1 MTKREKGEKRSTK
14 KEILEYFKDINYA
27 YNDSTRYDTLE
38 RMLSELEGEK
48 MGNEERCV
56 ICGEIIPEGR
66 QVCPICEA
74 RAGLSTEWEKRQFPP
89 DYIDRRKLTAKMR
102 ELISTRLFN
111 EEDML
116 DLVNEQPRADVVEV
130 IKCRACRNY
139 CKEDKI
145 CWITQI
151 DGDGRLSVVFRNVF
165 DDFYCGYAERRKDNG
180 T

>member
-1 MTKREKGEKRSTK
+1 MSTK

-74 RAGLSTEWEKRQFPP
+74 RAWLSPEWEKRQFPP

-102 ELISTRLFN
+102 ELIPTRLFN

-116 DLVNEQPRADVVEV
+116 DLVNEQPSADVVEIV
-130 IKCRACRNY
+130 RCRECRFSEEVNPGLYICHNENIKIVGSYVDPEWFC
-139 CKEDKI
+139 
-145 CWITQI
+145 
-151 DGDGRLSVVFRNVF
+151 GDGK
-165 DDFYCGYAERRKDNG
+165 RRKGNEFKRNKSCD
-180 T
+180 